1 MIIELKIPNLAE
13 QWENPEYVDINQSY
27 FKIEND
33 IFEYFIDAETILI
46 NDDLGIE
53 QKEYLFENIFFKKE
67 SISDIRIE
75 NINESDYCISI
86 NLKSGKELRI
96 RYNDSIEAKS
106 NFVTIKE
113 WWLNK

>member
-1 MIIELKIPNLAE
+1 MTIELKIPTLSE
-13 QWENPEYVDINQSY
+13 QWGNPEYVDTNQSY

-33 IFEYFIDAETILI
+33 VFEYFIDAETILL
-46 NDDLGIE
+46 NEDLGIE
-53 QKEYLFENIFFKKE
+53 EEEHLHEHILFKKE

-96 RYNDSIEAKS
+96 RYNDFIDAKS
-106 NFVTIKE
+106 NFITIKE